1 MVVLEAFEN
10 YVWVMGNRR
19 GRNESLSDKG
29 GDRAGELS
37 WAMKS
42 VLGWV
47 GESGSRGPGRRIF
60 HGHTSKYSW
69 GSSPWTVPHS
79 CTAPSLRVGSGR

>member
-1 MVVLEAFEN
+1 MVVVLEAFEN

-42 VLGWV
+42 VLGWGRGV
-47 GESGSRGPGRRIF
+47 GESGAWQAYFPR
-60 HGHTSKYSW
+60 TYK
-69 GSSPWTVPHS
+69 
-79 CTAPSLRVGSGR
+79 

>member
-19 GRNESLSDKG
+19 GRNESLSDKR
-29 GDRAGELS
+29 GDRARELS

-42 VLGWV
+42 VLGWGRGV
-47 GESGSRGPGRRIF
+47 GGLAGVFPTDIRVSIRGDPHLGQCLI
-60 HGHTSKYSW
+60 
-69 GSSPWTVPHS
+69 PVP
-79 CTAPSLRVGSGR
+79 LRP